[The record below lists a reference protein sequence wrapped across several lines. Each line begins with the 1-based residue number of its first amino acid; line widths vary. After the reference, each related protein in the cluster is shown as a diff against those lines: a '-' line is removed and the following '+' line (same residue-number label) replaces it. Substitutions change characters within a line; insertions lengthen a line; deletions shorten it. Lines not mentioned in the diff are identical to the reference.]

1 MRRIL
6 FLTGAIVFVDTMFFA
21 ALTPL
26 LPHYVDELGL
36 GKAGAGVLQAMYPAG
51 ALVAGIPSGMAA
63 ARFGV
68 KPTVLIGLTLL
79 ALTTVAFG
87 LADSVWALNVAR
99 FLQGCSSAFSWT
111 GALAWLVAASPP
123 GRRGQLIGSAFGAA
137 IAGAPFGPV
146 LGAIASKTGTGP
158 AFAVVAALA
167 IGLAVWAVTT
177 PAATPDEPQPLR
189 MLFRALTVRKIQIG
203 VWLTLLPALLF
214 GNLSVLAPLRLSD
227 LGWGAVAVGGTY
239 LVMAVLEATWAP
251 ILGRASD
258 HYGRFPPLRAALRRV
273 GDRQLRAAVARE
285 RLDPRRR
292 HRLRRVSRTAASG
305 RLRCRWSPTRRR
317 SFGLEY
323 GYAFALVNIAW
334 APGQAGGAAIGG
346 ALASATS
353 DAVAYLGLS
362 ALCVASLRGDCA
374 LQRDRSAGR
383 GRAVERVDHAR
394 LPNGIVAAQQR
405 LGLTPHRQTEVLDLQ
420 RIAVH
425 VLDVDALAVH
435 VEMRIDAAKRLGDD
449 DTPLG
454 PDRLEPRLVRQV
466 ERAVELRRA
475 RRPRTRARRR
485 SRGRCRSGRCAAC
498 RRRAPARRRGAARC

>member
-36 GKAGAGVLQAMYPAG
+36 SKAGAGVLQAMYPAG

-68 KPTVLIGLTLL
+68 KPTVLIGLSLL
-79 ALTTVAFG
+79 AVTTVAFG
-87 LADSVWALNVAR
+87 LADSVWTLNVAR

-111 GALAWLVAASPP
+111 GGLAWLVAASPP

-167 IGLAVWAVTT
+167 VVLAIWALTT
-177 PAATPDEPQPLR
+177 PAATPKEPQPLR
-189 MLFRALTVRKIQIG
+189 MLFQALTIRKVQIG

-227 LGWGAVAVGGTY
+227 LGWGAVAVGATY
-239 LVMAVLEATWAP
+239 LVMAVLEAAWAP
-251 ILGRASD
+251 LIGRASD
-258 HYGRFPPLRAALRRV
+258 HYGRFPPLRAALV
-273 GDRQLRAAVARE
+273 AAAI
-285 RLDPRRR
+285 
-292 HRLRRVSRTAASG
+292 VSFVLPWPANAWVLAPLVICAG
-305 RLRCRWSPTRRR
+305 LAYG
-317 SFGLEY
+317 SFWTPAMSMVTDEAELVGLEY
-323 GYAFALVNIAW
+323 GYAFALINIAW

-362 ALCVASLRGDCA
+362 ALCVATYAAIARYRETA
-374 LQRDRSAGR
+374 APVV
-383 GRAVERVDHAR
+383 AER
-394 LPNGIVAAQQR
+394 
-405 LGLTPHRQTEVLDLQ
+405 
-420 RIAVH
+420 
-425 VLDVDALAVH
+425 
-435 VEMRIDAAKRLGDD
+435 
-449 DTPLG
+449 
-454 PDRLEPRLVRQV
+454 
-466 ERAVELRRA
+466 
-475 RRPRTRARRR
+475 
-485 SRGRCRSGRCAAC
+485 
-498 RRRAPARRRGAARC
+498 